1 MAVGARG
8 LFQPRLF
15 QYGFCSPFVLWD
27 RYLSRLDGVFELLVG
42 TLGILVIPAVG
53 EEQLFNLFR
62 CHYDTVCLRDG
73 REGTIVEV
81 LGGGERFLVD
91 VGTSP
96 QDWETIDVPRS
107 EIIS

>member
-1 MAVGARG
+1 MIN
-8 LFQPRLF
+8 Q
-15 QYGFCSPFVLWD
+15 
-27 RYLSRLDGVFELLVG
+27 
-42 TLGILVIPAVG
+42 
-53 EEQLFNLFR
+53 
-62 CHYDTVCLRDG
+62 YDTVHLLDG
-73 REGTIVEV
+73 REGTVVEV

>member
-1 MAVGARG
+1 MLRDCDLSG
-8 LFQPRLF
+8 LYRM
-15 QYGFCSPFVLWD
+15 
-27 RYLSRLDGVFELLVG
+27 FELLVG